1 MKKSYFF
8 VFVFF
13 ASALAAQQDSIL
25 GYDVFIRQ
33 IRDYHPLSLKA
44 DLLVDAANAGLL
56 EAKGGFDPILDFKK
70 ADKNF
75 SGTTYYDKNAL
86 SLKWPTPW
94 AVQLN
99 TGIERAEGVYLDPET
114 TVGTISYLGLDLP
127 LLKGLWMDER
137 RAALQMAK
145 QNRNQSEEA
154 RILAYNQVVSSA
166 AQAYWT
172 WLEKYE
178 VWRLTTDTWQL
189 AEQRKNL
196 LRTLFVNGD
205 RSEADTM
212 ELFIQVNQLRMQRD
226 ERRTE
231 YLNASL
237 QLSNFVW
244 RETLFDSLMT
254 GKIFPVKTDWQRG
267 EEEGLKLA
275 LSNVPLLSNPAVKWY
290 EFKLKAL
297 EIEQR
302 YKKQMLLP
310 ELNLSTRLLSK
321 NSYQFSGL
329 DRFYFTENYLL
340 GVQFK
345 MPLLLR
351 EGRGALQKTKIKIRD
366 TQWDMQL
373 KVRDLANKEN
383 ALTNELAL
391 LVGQIENISALIQ
404 AQSRL
409 YALEIS
415 RFNLGESSVFLVN
428 AREQKLLELKGK
440 EVEMKA
446 KRAKVIAKLY
456 ELRATFL

>member
-1 MKKSYFF
+1 M
-8 VFVFF
+8 
-13 ASALAAQQDSIL
+13 
-25 GYDVFIRQ
+25 
-33 IRDYHPLSLKA
+33 
-44 DLLVDAANAGLL
+44 
-56 EAKGGFDPILDFKK
+56 KGG
-70 ADKNF
+70 
-75 SGTTYYDKNAL
+75 
-86 SLKWPTPW
+86 
-94 AVQLN
+94 
-99 TGIERAEGVYLDPET
+99 
-114 TVGTISYLGLDLP
+114 
-127 LLKGLWMDER
+127 
-137 RAALQMAK
+137 AALQMAK
-145 QNRNQSEEA
+145 QYRNQSEEA

-275 LSNVPLLSNPAVKWY
+275 LTHVPLLSNPAVKWY

-440 EVEMKA
+440 EVELKA